1 MRTIK
6 IIIEKTKDMYSGFAE
21 NVKGIYAAG
30 DTVDEVIQSVNNA
43 IRLLKEYNR
52 EENIPE
58 ILKGNYQIQYR
69 FDVASLLNYYK
80 GIVTNSAL
88 ERLTGINQKL
98 LYHYASGL
106 KTPREA
112 QRKKIESALHQ
123 LGSELQ
129 KIKL

>member
-1 MRTIK
+1 MKTIK
-6 IIIEKTKDMYSGFAE
+6 IVIEKTKDMYSGYAE

-30 DTVDEVIQSVNNA
+30 DTIEEVIQSVNDA
-43 IRLLKEYNR
+43 IRLLKEYNK
-52 EENIPE
+52 EENTPE
-58 ILKGNYQIQYR
+58 VLKKQYRIEYR

-80 GIVTNSAL
+80 GIVSNSAL

-112 QRKKIESALHQ
+112 QRKKIENALHK
-123 LGSELQ
+123 LGSELMG
-129 KIKL
+129 IKL